1 MDITLTLNGRDFSGR
16 VDKYAVKKVIIS
28 GPVVTTLDYVEHAPI
43 QKHRDEIRFTLI
55 PSSDAVAT
63 LDYAALDDGVFS
75 ATYTDPNT
83 STNRTKN
90 VRVTSDLNSVFGLKS
105 VDGNRYYKQGEI
117 VLRATDPD

>member
-16 VDKYAVKKVIIS
+16 VDQYSVVKEIIT
-28 GPVVTTLDYVEHAPI
+28 GPVVTTMDHVEHAPI
-43 QKHRDEIRFTLI
+43 QRHRDVIRFKLI

-63 LDYAALDDGVFS
+63 LDYTALATGTFS

-83 STNRTKN
+83 STDRTKN
-90 VRVTSDLNSVFGLKS
+90 VRVTSDLDSAFGIKS

-117 VLRATDPD
+117 VLRATSPD